1 MNVHTMAGAYIIT
14 VIIIAMYQS
23 SVTTVSTAHL
33 LTIGLLFTCFVT
45 RDADTLIRAFKV
57 YLRPILEYTSNIW
70 SPTQIGLIDKLELVQ
85 RRFTK
90 RIPGFES
97 LLYSERLSLL
107 DLESLE
113 LRRLPA
119 DLITTYL
126 NWLDINSNFFVFR
139 DNSVTRGHPYK
150 VMLGHCDY
158 SLISQ
163 LTVRIYDPF
172 YTLETMQGPVCLLN
186 RRTVFI
192 LYLICLLY
200 TSPSPRD

>member
-1 MNVHTMAGAYIIT
+1 MAGAYIT
-14 VIIIAMYQS
+14 VIIVEMCQS
-23 SVTTVSTAHL
+23 SVTTVSTAYL
-33 LTIGLLFTCFVT
+33 LTIGLLFKCFVT

-158 SLISQ
+158 I
-163 LTVRIYDPF
+163 
-172 YTLETMQGPVCLLN
+172 
-186 RRTVFI
+186 I
-192 LYLICLLY
+192 LSFL
-200 TSPSPRD
+200 S